1 MNLLTYKG
9 YTVIVR
15 KHGIVIQNGDGR
27 EIFHTIGKIKYK
39 DYTENELK
47 QMIENFLMIQKITN
61 KAFEEDFGV
70 VENE

>member
-15 KHGIVIQNGDGR
+15 KHGIAIQNGDGR

-47 QMIENFLMIQKITN
+47 QIIENFFVIQEITN